1 MLGPAL
7 RLLRH
12 AAPAAQLD
20 LLASPGGAAA
30 AALLP
35 ELAGSIVTSPSWQR
49 AGVAPPPDP
58 AAEQELVARVAAGG
72 YDAAVVFTSFSQSP
86 WPPAYVCWLAGVPV
100 RLGMS
105 KEFGGALLS
114 TWVPSPE
121 DGVHQV
127 DRALHL
133 LERAGAGVSDGH
145 DLRVRVPAE
154 AVESAPR
161 ALRAAGVDPH
171 GPYAVVLPG
180 ASCSSRRWEPA
191 RFAAASRLMADAGLP
206 VLVVGTEGERELV
219 TEVASA
225 AGPGVV
231 PLAGVLS
238 LTELAAVLQ
247 ACTVAVTNN
256 SGGMHLADAVRAPLV
271 ALFAGTEEIG
281 QYAPRSTRA
290 TVLNRPTACS
300 PCRAFRCPFA
310 HECLDVAPAEAAGA
324 ALALA
329 ERRAA

>member
-7 RLLRH
+7 RTLRR
-12 AAPAAQLD
+12 AAPEARLD

-35 ELAGSIVTSPSWQR
+35 EVSGTLVTSPSWQR
-49 AGVAPPPDP
+49 AGVAPAPDP
-58 AAEQELVARVAAGG
+58 AAEHALVGLVAAGR
-72 YDAAVVFTSFSQSP
+72 YDAAVLFTSFSQSP
-86 WPPAYVCWLAGVPV
+86 WPPAYVCWLAGVPLRV
-100 RLGMS
+100 GMS

-133 LERAGAGVSDGH
+133 LERAGAGPADGA
-145 DLRVRVPAE
+145 DLRVRVPAA
-154 AVESAPR
+154 AVESAPHV
-161 ALRAAGVDPH
+161 LRAAGVDPH
-171 GPYAVVLPG
+171 APYAVVLPG
-180 ASCSSRRWEPA
+180 ASCASRRWEPA
-191 RFAAASRLMADAGLP
+191 RFAAACRLLADAGLT
-206 VLVVGTEGERELV
+206 VLVVGTDGERELV
-219 TEVASA
+219 EQVAGA
-225 AGPGVV
+225 AGPGVLA
-231 PLAGVLS
+231 LAGRLS

-247 ACTVAVTNN
+247 AATVAVTNN

-281 QYAPRSTRA
+281 QYAPRSTSA
-290 TVLNRPTACS
+290 TVLNRPTACT
-300 PCRAFRCPFA
+300 PCRAFRCPYA
-310 HECLDVAPAEAAGA
+310 HECLDIAPDQVAAA
-324 ALALA
+324 ALGLA